1 MIWLICLFGLIL
13 RLISL
18 NQSLWLDEAIEAWA
32 VSNFSYKDLITS
44 YSISDFHPPLYHLLL
59 KAWTQI
65 FGISEISLRLPS
77 VLLGALTIYVVYLLG
92 KEIKNQKFAIITS
105 LLLTT
110 SSLHIYYSQEARMY
124 SLNTFLAAL
133 SSFFLLK
140 LSYNSHLNFRKSFL
154 LWVGFTLTTILF
166 LYTTYLSFFMLF
178 GFLAFLVWEKKRIKG
193 NFWRKF
199 GLNIGIVCLTFLVW
213 IPYFIKQLS
222 VGQKLVTAF
231 PVWSATVGGASLK
244 SFLLVFIKFSIGRIS
259 LENKLMYGLLMIPIL
274 ILASF
279 LIVRSFQDKKS
290 RFFVS
295 CFFIPLFLSFL
306 FSFFVPAVSYFRLLY
321 LLPFFYFLI
330 SFGLTTF
337 NQRLRKT
344 LLSLILLL
352 NLITSS
358 IYLFNPKFHREDWRS
373 ASQYLKKVNSENSP
387 VLIIKEVE
395 RPFLYYDLGESKV
408 LPFGQAGN
416 ELTNYDTIWVVPY
429 AEAIFDPSQA
439 QRRMIEGLG
448 FKNVFT
454 KYFNGVGIEK
464 FTKE

>member
-105 LLLTT
+105 LLLVT

-140 LSYNSHLNFRKSFL
+140 LSYNSRLNFRKSFL

-178 GFLAFLVWEKKRIKG
+178 GFLAFLFWEKKRIKG

-199 GLNIGIVCLTFLVW
+199 GLSMGIVCLTFLVW

-222 VGQKLVTAF
+222 VGQKLAMAL
-231 PVWSATVGGASLK
+231 PVWRATVGGANFK
-244 SFLLVFIKFSIGRIS
+244 NFLLVFIKFSIGRIS
-259 LENKLMYGLLMIPIL
+259 LENKLLYGLLMVPIL

-306 FSFFVPAVSYFRLLY
+306 FSFFVPAV
-321 LLPFFYFLI
+321 
-330 SFGLTTF
+330 
-337 NQRLRKT
+337 
-344 LLSLILLL
+344 
-352 NLITSS
+352 
-358 IYLFNPKFHREDWRS
+358 
-373 ASQYLKKVNSENSP
+373 
-387 VLIIKEVE
+387 
-395 RPFLYYDLGESKV
+395 
-408 LPFGQAGN
+408 
-416 ELTNYDTIWVVPY
+416 
-429 AEAIFDPSQA
+429 
-439 QRRMIEGLG
+439 
-448 FKNVFT
+448 
-454 KYFNGVGIEK
+454 
-464 FTKE
+464 